1 MLSYYGRRIDRGVM
15 RNRLGK
21 SDTSRKRQ
29 RPHRLNHLTLR
40 LNSCE
45 KKEEYP
51 VEFTALAHTFED
63 LERTSSRLALIELLT
78 QLFRSIQ
85 RPEEIEQVCYLVQ
98 GRVAPF
104 FVALEMGM
112 AEKNVTKSIALASH
126 TSPEQVAAL
135 YATLGDLGLVAEQ
148 MMGEAKNVPS
158 ALSVDDVFLGL
169 KAIAQTSGKGAVEQK
184 SARLAEL
191 LSHVDSMSAKY
202 VVRILL
208 GNLRLGIGDAT
219 VLDALAKARWNDT
232 RKRKLLE
239 GAYHKTSDLG
249 LIARTLWEHSDEEEA
264 QRAVAELDIQVGKP
278 VHSQLAERLKSAEAI
293 IAKIGTVVAQ
303 YKYDGLR
310 AQIHKNGQQVTIFS
324 RNLEDQSHMFPELVA
339 GTLQQVRAESAIL
352 DAEALAYNATSEEFL
367 PFQET
372 TRRRRKHGIEALAE
386 QLPLKAFVFDILYK
400 DGVSLLDMPLAERL
414 KMLEETLRLADDT
427 LMLTASHTVEDAHS
441 LTLLFDEAISKGLE
455 GLVVKKPESHYE
467 AGARNFNWVK
477 LKRHSAGALNDTI
490 DCVLLGYL
498 YGRGKRAAL
507 GAGSLLVGLNDP
519 ERDLFV
525 TVTKIGTGLSDEQ
538 WRSIRERTKGLEVD
552 HKPARVSSLIEPSV
566 WVEPQLVL
574 EVLADEITRSP
585 THTAGKV
592 GAEPGYALRFPRLVS
607 FRERDKQPEDATTV
621 QELIELY
628 ESQGKK

>member
-1 MLSYYGRRIDRGVM
+1 M
-15 RNRLGK
+15 
-21 SDTSRKRQ
+21 
-29 RPHRLNHLTLR
+29 
-40 LNSCE
+40 
-45 KKEEYP
+45 
-51 VEFTALAHTFED
+51 EFARLAHTFEE
-63 LERTSSRLALIELLT
+63 LEQTSSRLTLIELLT
-78 QLFRSIQ
+78 QLFRSIE

-112 AEKNVTKSIALASH
+112 AEKSVTKSLALAYH
-126 TSPEQVAAL
+126 TTPEHVEAL
-135 YATLGDLGLVAEQ
+135 YATLGDLGLVAGQ
-148 MMGEAKNVPS
+148 VNREAGSVPTV
-158 ALSVDDVFLGL
+158 LSVDEVFLGL
-169 KAIAQTSGKGAVEQK
+169 KAIAQTAGKGAIEHK
-184 SARLAEL
+184 SARLVDL
-191 LSHVDSMSAKY
+191 LTRVDDVSTKY

-219 VLDALAKARWNDT
+219 VLDALAKARWNDVK
-232 RKRKLLE
+232 KRKLLE
-239 GAYHKTSDLG
+239 GAYNKTSDLG
-249 LIARTLWEHSDEEEA
+249 LIGRTIFAHPDEEEA
-264 QRAVAELDIQVGKP
+264 QHAVAALDVRVGKP
-278 VHSQLAERLKSAEAI
+278 IHAQLAERLPSAEAI
-293 IAKIGTVVAQ
+293 IAKMGTVVAQ

-310 AQIHKNGQQVTIFS
+310 AQIHKDGQQVTIFS
-324 RNLEDQSHMFPELVA
+324 RNLEDQSHMFPELIA
-339 GTLQQVRAESAIL
+339 GTLGQVRAESAIL
-352 DAEALAYNATSEEFL
+352 DAETLAYNATSEEFL

-400 DGVSLLDMPLAERL
+400 DGVSLLDTPLAERL
-414 KMLEETLRLADDT
+414 KILEETIEVDDT
-427 LMLTASHTVEDAHS
+427 LMRTASHTVNDAHT
-441 LTLLFDEAISKGLE
+441 LTLLFDEAISLGLE
-455 GLVVKKPESHYE
+455 GLVVKKQESRYE

-507 GAGSLLVGLNDP
+507 GAGSLLVGLYDP
-519 ERDLFV
+519 EQDQFV

-552 HKPARVSSLIEPSV
+552 HRPARVSSLIEPSV
-566 WVEPQLVL
+566 WVEPKLVL

-592 GAEPGYALRFPRLVS
+592 GDEPGYALRFPRLVS
-607 FRERDKQPEDATTV
+607 FREADKQPEDATTV

-628 ESQGKK
+628 QSQGRK

>member
-1 MLSYYGRRIDRGVM
+1 MNAEARGPA
-15 RNRLGK
+15 NKAL
-21 SDTSRKRQ
+21 T
-29 RPHRLNHLTLR
+29 HLY
-40 LNSCE
+40 
-45 KKEEYP
+45 EEEGGYA
-51 VEFTALAHTFED
+51 VEFARLARTFEE
-63 LERTSSRLALIELLT
+63 LEQTSSRLTLIELLT
-78 QLFRSIQ
+78 QLFRSID

-104 FVALEMGM
+104 YVALEMGM
-112 AEKNVTKSIALASH
+112 AEKSVTRSLALAYH
-126 TSPEQVAAL
+126 TTSEQVEAL

-148 MMGEAKNVPS
+148 VNRE
-158 ALSVDDVFLGL
+158 VDIASTVLTVDEVFVGL
-169 KAIAQTSGKGAVEQK
+169 KAIAQTSGKGAVEHK
-184 SARLAEL
+184 SAKLSDL
-191 LSHVDSMSAKY
+191 LKRVDNVSAKY

-232 RKRKLLE
+232 KKRKLLE

-249 LIARTLWEHSDEEEA
+249 FIARTIYEHPGEEEA
-264 QRAVAELDIQVGKP
+264 ERAVAALDIQVGKP
-278 VHSQLAERLKSAEAI
+278 VHSQLAERLPSAEAI
-293 IAKIGTVVAQ
+293 ISRMGVVVAQ

-310 AQIHKNGQQVTIFS
+310 AQIHKDGQHVTIFS
-324 RNLEDQSHMFPELVA
+324 RNLEDQSHMFPELIA
-339 GTLQQVRAESAIL
+339 GTLEQVRAERAIL
-352 DAEALAYNATSEEFL
+352 DAETLAYNATSEEFL

-386 QLPLKAFVFDILYK
+386 QLPLKAFVFDILYR
-400 DGVSLLDMPLAERL
+400 DGVSLLDNPLAERL
-414 KMLEETLRLADDT
+414 KILEETLHVDET
-427 LMLTASHTVEDAHS
+427 LMRTASHTVSDAHT

-455 GLVVKKPESHYE
+455 GLVVKKLESRYE

-507 GAGSLLVGLNDP
+507 GAGSLLVGLYDP
-519 ERDLFV
+519 EQDQFV

-538 WRSIRERTKGLEVD
+538 WRSIRERTRGLEID
-552 HKPARVSSLIEPSV
+552 HRPARVSSLIEPSV
-566 WVEPQLVL
+566 WVEPQIVL

-585 THTAGKV
+585 IHTAGKV
-592 GAEPGYALRFPRLVS
+592 GDEPGYALRFPRLVS

-628 ESQGKK
+628 QSQGRK

>member
-1 MLSYYGRRIDRGVM
+1 
-15 RNRLGK
+15 
-21 SDTSRKRQ
+21 
-29 RPHRLNHLTLR
+29 
-40 LNSCE
+40 
-45 KKEEYP
+45 
-51 VEFTALAHTFED
+51 VEFARLAHTFEE
-63 LERTSSRLALIELLT
+63 LEGTSSRLTLIELLT
-78 QLFRSIQ
+78 QLFRSIE
-85 RPEEIEQVCYLVQ
+85 RPEEIEQICYLVQ

-104 FVALEMGM
+104 FEALEMGM
-112 AEKNVTKSIALASH
+112 AEKSVAKSIAMAYH
-126 TSPEQVAAL
+126 TKPEHVEAL
-135 YATLGDLGLVAEQ
+135 YATLGDLGLVAGQVNREE
-148 MMGEAKNVPS
+148 GVVPTV
-158 ALSVDDVFLGL
+158 LSVEEVFLGL
-169 KAIAQTSGKGAVEQK
+169 KAIAQTAGKGAVEQK
-184 SARLAEL
+184 SVRLADL
-191 LSHVDSMSAKY
+191 LTRVDGVSAKY

-219 VLDALAKARWNDT
+219 VLDALAKARWNDAK
-232 RKRKLLE
+232 KRKLLE

-249 LIARTLWEHSDEEEA
+249 LIARTLWEHPTEEEA
-264 QRAVAELDIQVGKP
+264 ELAVATLDIQIGKP
-278 VHSQLAERLKSAEAI
+278 VHSQLAERLPTAEAI
-293 IAKIGTVVAQ
+293 IAKMGTVVAQ

-310 AQIHKNGQQVTIFS
+310 AQIHKDGQQVTIFS
-324 RNLEDQSHMFPELVA
+324 RNLEDQSHMFPELIA
-339 GTLQQVRAESAIL
+339 GTLKQVRAERAIL
-352 DAEALAYNATSEEFL
+352 DGEALAYNATSEEFL

-386 QLPLKAFVFDILYK
+386 QIPLKAFVFDIFYK
-400 DGVSLLDMPLAERL
+400 DGVSLLDIPLAERL
-414 KMLEETLRLADDT
+414 KILEETLQPDDI
-427 LMLTASHTVEDAHS
+427 LMRTASYTIQDAHT

-455 GLVVKKPESHYE
+455 GLVVKKLESRYE

-507 GAGSLLVGLNDP
+507 GAGSLLVGVYDP
-519 ERDLFV
+519 GQDLFV

-538 WRSIRERTKGLEVD
+538 WRSIRERTNGLEVD

-607 FRERDKQPEDATTV
+607 FREADKQPEDATTV

-628 ESQGKK
+628 QSQGRK

>member
-1 MLSYYGRRIDRGVM
+1 M
-15 RNRLGK
+15 
-21 SDTSRKRQ
+21 
-29 RPHRLNHLTLR
+29 
-40 LNSCE
+40 
-45 KKEEYP
+45 
-51 VEFTALAHTFED
+51 EFARLAHTFEE
-63 LERTSSRLALIELLT
+63 LERTSSRLALIGLLT
-78 QLFRSIQ
+78 EQFRSIE

-104 FVALEMGM
+104 YVALEMGM
-112 AEKNVTKSIALASH
+112 AEKTVARSIAIASH
-126 TSPEQVAAL
+126 TTSEHVLARYNA
-135 YATLGDLGLVAEQ
+135 LGDMGLVAEQ
-148 MMGEAKNVPS
+148 VRQEAEAVS
-158 ALSVDDVFLGL
+158 DTLSVDEVFGVLR
-169 KAIAQTSGKGAVEQK
+169 AIAQTSGKGAIEQK
-184 SARLAEL
+184 SARLVDL
-191 LSHVDSMSAKY
+191 LTPVDSVSAKY

-219 VLDALAKARWNDT
+219 ILDALAKARWNDVK
-232 RKRKLLE
+232 KRKLLE
-239 GAYHKTSDLG
+239 GAYNKTSDLG
-249 LIARTLWEHSDEEEA
+249 LIGRTIFAHSDEEEA
-264 QRAVAELDIQVGKP
+264 ERTVAALDIQVGKP
-278 VHSQLAERLKSAEAI
+278 IHSQLAERLPSAEAI
-293 IAKIGTVVAQ
+293 IAKMGTVVAQ

-310 AQIHKNGQQVTIFS
+310 AQIHKDGQQVTIFS
-324 RNLEDQSHMFPELVA
+324 RNLEDQSHMFPELIA
-339 GTLQQVRAESAIL
+339 GTLGQVRAESAIL
-352 DAEALAYNATSEEFL
+352 DAETLAYNATSEEFL

-372 TRRRRKHGIEALAE
+372 TWRRRKHGIEAMAE
-386 QLPLKAFVFDILYK
+386 QIPLKAFVFDILYK
-400 DGVSLLDMPLAERL
+400 GGVSLLDTPLAERL
-414 KMLEETLRLADDT
+414 RVLKETLHPPDDT
-427 LMLTASHTVEDAHS
+427 LMLTANHTMEDAHA

-455 GLVVKKPESHYE
+455 GLVVKKLESRYE

-507 GAGSLLVGLNDP
+507 GAGSLLVGLYDP

-525 TVTKIGTGLSDEQ
+525 TVTKIGTGLSYEQ

-592 GAEPGYALRFPRLVS
+592 GAEPGYALRFPRLIS
-607 FRERDKQPEDATTV
+607 FRERDKKPEDATTV

-628 ESQGKK
+628 QSQEKK